1 MQVGCDVDRSAHLAA
16 IVLRGPR
23 HGSSTAR
30 GRCGGKPKEKTWHP
44 EERILGFLLEVIEES
59 PLNPIAI

>member
-1 MQVGCDVDRSAHLAA
+1 M
-16 IVLRGPR
+16 
-23 HGSSTAR
+23 
-30 GRCGGKPKEKTWHP
+30 KPKEKTWHP